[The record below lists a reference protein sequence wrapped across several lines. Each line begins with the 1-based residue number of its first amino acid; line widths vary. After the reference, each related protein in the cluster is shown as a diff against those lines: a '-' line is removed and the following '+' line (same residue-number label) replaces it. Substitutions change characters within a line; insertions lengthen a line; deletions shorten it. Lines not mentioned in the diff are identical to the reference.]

1 MAKIQY
7 PTRLDPELLE
17 SIREQA
23 KIQNR
28 SVNNMIEVLL
38 GYGLQ
43 YVSESPAENRS
54 IVGNNLKAS

>member
-43 YVSESPAENRS
+43 YVSESPTENRVTIGS
-54 IVGNNLKAS
+54 NLKAS